1 MRCSLRQLSFLLF
14 VALSVVAVSPVQAQ
28 KPPAKGVNKAAPV
41 IPTLAHNLDEANE
54 LRLLAVIQ
62 RYEQETGQKVQLV
75 RLTQGEKPATL
86 NLISRQQ
93 MSDALS
99 QPKDFVPL
107 HSMMARAGQPLKLSL
122 SEILK
127 PGVTDA
133 KGRLVALPVLYST
146 PVLFYNK
153 NALRKAGLD
162 PEVPPR
168 TWFEMQGYLDRLQSA
183 GYACPYTSS
192 WPVWVHID
200 NVSAVS
206 GLPASDIAGSLK
218 FNGFPQVKHVAMMAT
233 WTKALYFRQFGHGN
247 EASLRFRDGE
257 CAMITTDSREY
268 ADFQDARG
276 VELGVAPLPYHDDV
290 YGGRRPALADGPALW
305 VGAGKPAG
313 EYRAAARFVN
323 FLLSPEIQIELVRN
337 HGGLPLTEA
346 ARLAALSR
354 LLQDGR
360 QALDAAYASLQG
372 KGLPMGPRVS
382 NIDRARIIASQEL
395 EDVWSDRKP
404 AKAGLDTAVSVGNSI
419 LSAQPALKKTQP
431 F

>member
-1 MRCSLRQLSFLLF
+1 MRPFLRRFSFCCLA
-14 VALSVVAVSPVQAQ
+14 ALAIGVSSVHAQ
-28 KPPAKGVNKAAPV
+28 KPPAKGASKAAPV
-41 IPTLAHNLDEANE
+41 IPTLAHNLDEVNE
-54 LRLLAVIQ
+54 VRLLAVVQ
-62 RYEQETGQKVQLV
+62 RYEQETGQKIQLV
-75 RLTQGEKPATL
+75 RLAQGDTPATL
-86 NLISRQQ
+86 NLLSRHQTT
-93 MSDALS
+93 DVLS
-99 QPKDFVPL
+99 QPKNFVPL
-107 HSMMARAGQPLKLSL
+107 HSMMQGAGQPLKVSL

-133 KGRLVALPVLYST
+133 RGRLVALPVLYST

-162 PEVPPR
+162 PEAPPR

-206 GLPASDIAGSLK
+206 GLPASDVTGQLK

-247 EASLRFRDGE
+247 EASQRFRDGE
-257 CAMITTDSREY
+257 CAMITTDSREH

-305 VGAGKPAG
+305 VGAGKPAA

-323 FLLSPEIQIELVRN
+323 FLLSPEIQIELVRS

-346 ARLAALSR
+346 ARLAAVSR

-372 KGLPMGPRVS
+372 KGQPMGPRVN
-382 NIDRARIIASQEL
+382 NIDRARMIASQEL
-395 EDVWSDRKP
+395 EDVWNDRKP
-404 AKAGLDTAVSVGNSI
+404 AKLGLDTAVSLGNSI
-419 LSAQPALKKTQP
+419 LSAQPALKRTQP